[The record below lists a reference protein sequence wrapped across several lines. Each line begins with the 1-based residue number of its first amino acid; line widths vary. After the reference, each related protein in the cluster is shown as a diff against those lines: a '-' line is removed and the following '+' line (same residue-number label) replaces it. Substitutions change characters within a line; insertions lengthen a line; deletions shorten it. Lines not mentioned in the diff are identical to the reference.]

1 MTKLFFDLDHTLWD
15 YETNARATLLDMY
28 STFELDRFF
37 NDETHFIQTF
47 KQQNEQLWH
56 RYNVGEIDKFEIR
69 NHRFGYI
76 MNAVK
81 NSNLNLAQELSNQ
94 FIIECPRK
102 KALMPNARQVLDKLA
117 KDFELG
123 IITNGFDDTQ
133 NIKLKYSEINHYFK
147 WVVTSESSG
156 HRKPAKGIFDF
167 TLDYSG
173 GVIEDIVLIGD
184 NLQTDILGANNAGW
198 KSVWY
203 NPQEE
208 STAPSQLQVH
218 DLIELLALFL

>member
-1 MTKLFFDLDHTLWD
+1 VTKLFFDLDHTLWD

-81 NSNLNLAQELSNQ
+81 NSDLNLAQELSNQ

-173 GVIEDIVLIGD
+173 GVIEDIVIIGD
-184 NLQTDILGANNAGW
+184 NLQTDILGADNAGW

>member
-15 YETNARATLLDMY
+15 YETNARATLVEMY
-28 STFELDRFF
+28 RTFKLDRFF
-37 NDETHFIQTF
+37 SDEAHFFQIF

-81 NSNLNLAQELSNQ
+81 NTDLNLAQELSNQ

-102 KALMPNARQVLDKLA
+102 KALMPNALEVLDKLV

-133 NIKLKYSEINHYFK
+133 NIKLKYSEIDHYFK
-147 WVVTSESSG
+147 WVVTSE
-156 HRKPAKGIFDF
+156 
-167 TLDYSG
+167 
-173 GVIEDIVLIGD
+173 
-184 NLQTDILGANNAGW
+184 
-198 KSVWY
+198 
-203 NPQEE
+203 
-208 STAPSQLQVH
+208 
-218 DLIELLALFL
+218 

>member
-15 YETNARATLLDMY
+15 YDTNARATLLDLY
-28 STFELDRFF
+28 STFELARFF
-37 NDETHFIQTF
+37 IDEIHFVQIF
-47 KQQNEQLWH
+47 KQKNDQLWH
-56 RYNVGEIDKFEIR
+56 RYNLGEIDKFEIR

-76 MNAVK
+76 FNAVK
-81 NSNLNLAQELSNQ
+81 NKDINLAQELSNQ

-102 KALMPNARQVLDKLA
+102 KALMPNARKVLDKLS

-123 IITNGFDDTQ
+123 IITNGFDETQ
-133 NIKLKYSEINHYFK
+133 HTKLKYSNIDHYFK

-156 HRKPAKGIFDF
+156 YRKPARGIFDF
-167 TLDYSG
+167 TLDFSEG
-173 GVIEDIVLIGD
+173 TQGDMVVIGD

-203 NPQEE
+203 NPQKE
-208 STAPSQLQVH
+208 SIRPCQLQVH
-218 DLIELLALFL
+218 DLIELPMLFL

>member
-1 MTKLFFDLDHTLWD
+1 VTKLFFDLDHTLWD
-15 YETNARATLLDMY
+15 YETNARATLVEMY
-28 STFELDRFF
+28 RTFKLDRFF
-37 NDETHFIQTF
+37 SDEAHFFQTF

-56 RYNVGEIDKFEIR
+56 RYNVGEIDKLEIR

-81 NSNLNLAQELSNQ
+81 NTDLNLAQELSNQ

-102 KALMPNARQVLDKLA
+102 KALMPNAREVLDKLV

-133 NIKLKYSEINHYFK
+133 NIKLKYSEIDHFFK

-156 HRKPAKGIFDF
+156 HRKPAKEIFDF
-167 TLDYSG
+167 TLDYCRG
-173 GVIEDIVLIGD
+173 ALGDMVIIGD
-184 NLQTDILGANNAGW
+184 NLQTDILGADNTGW

-203 NPQEE
+203 NPQKE
-208 STAPSQLQVH
+208 SIAPSQLQVH
-218 DLIELLALFL
+218 DLIELPALFL

>member
-81 NSNLNLAQELSNQ
+81 NSDLNLAQELSNQ

-173 GVIEDIVLIGD
+173 GVIEDIVIIGD

>member
-15 YETNARATLLDMY
+15 YETNARATLVEMY
-28 STFELDRFF
+28 RTFKLDRFF
-37 NDETHFIQTF
+37 SDEAHFFQTF

-56 RYNVGEIDKFEIR
+56 RYNVGEIDKLEIR

-81 NSNLNLAQELSNQ
+81 NTDLNLAQELSNQ

-102 KALMPNARQVLDKLA
+102 KALMPNAREVLDKLV

-133 NIKLKYSEINHYFK
+133 NIKLKYSEIDHYFK

-156 HRKPAKGIFDF
+156 YRKPAKGIFDF

-173 GVIEDIVLIGD
+173 GSLENIVIIGD
-184 NLQTDILGANNAGW
+184 NLQTDILGAKNAGW

-203 NPQEE
+203 NPQKEPI
-208 STAPSQLQVH
+208 APSQLQVH
-218 DLIELLALFL
+218 DLIELPALF

>member
-81 NSNLNLAQELSNQ
+81 NSDLNLAQELSNQ

-173 GVIEDIVLIGD
+173 GVIEDIVIIGD

-218 DLIELLALFL
+218 DLIELPALFL

>member
-28 STFELDRFF
+28 RAFELDQFF
-37 NDETHFIQTF
+37 RDEAHFTQIF
-47 KQQNEQLWH
+47 KQQNDQLWH

-81 NSNLNLAQELSNQ
+81 NTDLILAQKLSNQ

-102 KALMPNARQVLDKLA
+102 KVLMPNAHKVLDRLSKE
-117 KDFELG
+117 FELG

-133 NIKLKYSEINHYFK
+133 NIKLKYSEIDHYFK

-156 HRKPAKGIFDF
+156 HRKPAKEIFDF
-167 TLDYSG
+167 TLDYCG
-173 GVIEDIVLIGD
+173 GALGDMVIIGD
-184 NLQTDILGANNAGW
+184 NLQTDILGADNTGW

-203 NPQEE
+203 NPQKE
-208 STAPSQLQVH
+208 SIAPSQLQVH
-218 DLIELLALFL
+218 DLIELPALFL

>member
-15 YETNARATLLDMY
+15 YETNARATLVEMY
-28 STFELDRFF
+28 RTFKLDRFF
-37 NDETHFIQTF
+37 SDEAHFFQIF

-81 NSNLNLAQELSNQ
+81 NTDLNLAQELSNQ

-102 KALMPNARQVLDKLA
+102 KALMPNAREVLDKLV

-133 NIKLKYSEINHYFK
+133 NIKLKYSEIDHYFK

-156 HRKPAKGIFDF
+156 HRKPAKEIFDF
-167 TLDYSG
+167 TLDYCG
-173 GVIEDIVLIGD
+173 GALGDMVIIGD
-184 NLQTDILGANNAGW
+184 NLQTDILGADNTGW

-203 NPQEE
+203 NPQKE
-208 STAPSQLQVH
+208 SIAPSQLQVH
-218 DLIELLALFL
+218 DLIELPALFL

>member
-15 YETNARATLLDMY
+15 YETNARATLVEMY
-28 STFELDRFF
+28 RTFKLDRFF
-37 NDETHFIQTF
+37 SDEAHFFQTF

-56 RYNVGEIDKFEIR
+56 RYNVGEIDKLEIR

-81 NSNLNLAQELSNQ
+81 NTDLNLAQELSNQ

-102 KALMPNARQVLDKLA
+102 KALMPNAREVLDKLV

-133 NIKLKYSEINHYFK
+133 NIKLKYSEIDHFFK

-156 HRKPAKGIFDF
+156 HRKPAKEIFDF

-173 GVIEDIVLIGD
+173 GALGDMVIIGD
-184 NLQTDILGANNAGW
+184 NLQTDILGADNTGW

-203 NPQEE
+203 NPQKE
-208 STAPSQLQVH
+208 SIAPSQLQVH
-218 DLIELLALFL
+218 DLIELPALFL

>member
-1 MTKLFFDLDHTLWD
+1 MKKLFFDLDHTLWD
-15 YETNARATLLDMY
+15 YETNARVTLLDMY
-28 STFELDRFF
+28 RTFELDRFF
-37 NDETHFIQTF
+37 SDEAHFTQIF
-47 KQQNEQLWH
+47 KQQNDQLWH

-81 NSNLNLAQELSNQ
+81 NTDLILSQKLSNQ

-102 KALMPNARQVLDKLA
+102 KVLMPNARKVLDRLS

-133 NIKLKYSEINHYFK
+133 NVKLKYSEIDHYFK

-156 HRKPAKGIFDF
+156 HRKPAKEIFDF
-167 TLDYSG
+167 TLDYCG
-173 GVIEDIVLIGD
+173 GILGDMVIIGD
-184 NLQTDILGANNAGW
+184 NLQTDILGADHAGW
-198 KSVWY
+198 RSVWY
-203 NPQEE
+203 NPQKE
-208 STAPSQLQVH
+208 STASSQWQVH
-218 DLIELLALFL
+218 DLIELPALFL

>member
-15 YETNARATLLDMY
+15 YETNARATLVEMY
-28 STFELDRFF
+28 RTFKLDRFF
-37 NDETHFIQTF
+37 NDEAHFLQTF

-56 RYNVGEIDKFEIR
+56 RYNVGDIDKYEIR
-69 NHRFGYI
+69 NNRFGYI
-76 MNAVK
+76 LNTVK
-81 NSNLNLAQELSNQ
+81 NTDFNLAKELSNK

-102 KALMPNARQVLDKLA
+102 KALMPNAGKVLDKLSQ
-117 KDFELG
+117 DFELG

-133 NIKLKYSEINHYFK
+133 NIKLKYSEIDHYFK

-156 HRKPAKGIFDF
+156 YRKPAKGIFDF

-173 GVIEDIVLIGD
+173 GSLENIVIIGD
-184 NLQTDILGANNAGW
+184 NLQTDILGAKNAGW

-203 NPQEE
+203 NPQKKLI
-208 STAPSQLQVH
+208 APSQLQVH
-218 DLIELLALFL
+218 DLIELPALF

>member
-15 YETNARATLLDMY
+15 YETNARATLVEMY
-28 STFELDRFF
+28 RTFKLDRFF
-37 NDETHFIQTF
+37 SDEAHFFQTF

-81 NSNLNLAQELSNQ
+81 NTDLNLAQELSNQ

-173 GVIEDIVLIGD
+173 GVIEDIVIIGD

>member
-15 YETNARATLLDMY
+15 YEINARATLLDMY
-28 STFELDRFF
+28 RTFELDRFF
-37 NDETHFIQTF
+37 IDGAHFIQTF

-56 RYNVGEIDKFEIR
+56 RYNVGEIDKLEIR

-81 NSNLNLAQELSNQ
+81 NTDLNLAQELSNQ

-173 GVIEDIVLIGD
+173 GVIEDIVIIGD